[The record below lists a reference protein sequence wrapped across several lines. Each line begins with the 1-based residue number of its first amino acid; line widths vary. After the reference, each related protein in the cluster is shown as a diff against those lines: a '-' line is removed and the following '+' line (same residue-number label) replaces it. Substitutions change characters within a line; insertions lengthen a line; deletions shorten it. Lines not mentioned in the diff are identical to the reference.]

1 MSSSIETLVN
11 REYAYGFVTDV
22 ETDTLPPGLS
32 EAELATARCPQVRI
46 SSAGCPP
53 VAASSSYRVG

>member
-22 ETDTLPPGLS
+22 DADTLPPGLS
-32 EAELATARCPQVRI
+32 EAVIHLISKKKDEPAWLLDWGSRRTA
-46 SSAGCPP
+46 AG
-53 VAASSSYRVG
+53 